1 VAAFSLIELVFV
13 LGVAATLAAGAVPA
27 LLAGVDEVRTAGAAR
42 YVAGR
47 LQQTRVRAVATSHDT
62 ALRVTRDTAGFVV
75 VEYDDGNR
83 NGILSADI
91 TSGADQQIGEAERV
105 PDRFPGVE
113 FGALPGVP
121 GADGSAPPG
130 DDPIRLGSSDR
141 VTFTPLGT
149 ATPGSLYLRGRRT
162 QFVVRI
168 FGETGRTRIMK
179 YHAATGSWLPL

>member
-1 VAAFSLIELVFV
+1 MAAFSLIELVFV
-13 LGVAATLAAGAVPA
+13 LGVAATFAAGVVPA

-42 YVAGR
+42 YVAAR
-47 LQQTRVRAVATSHDT
+47 LQQTRVRALTRSRDT
-62 ALRVTRDTAGFVV
+62 ALRVTRDAGGFVV
-75 VEYDDGNR
+75 AVFEDGNR

-91 TSGADQQIGEAERV
+91 TSGMDHRVGPDDRV
-105 PDRFPGVE
+105 PHQFPGVD
-113 FGALPGVP
+113 FGALPGIP

-149 ATPGSLYLRGRRT
+149 ATPGSLYVRGRRT

-168 FGETGRTRIMK
+168 VGETGRTRILR
-179 YHAATGSWLPL
+179 YNAASRSWFPL